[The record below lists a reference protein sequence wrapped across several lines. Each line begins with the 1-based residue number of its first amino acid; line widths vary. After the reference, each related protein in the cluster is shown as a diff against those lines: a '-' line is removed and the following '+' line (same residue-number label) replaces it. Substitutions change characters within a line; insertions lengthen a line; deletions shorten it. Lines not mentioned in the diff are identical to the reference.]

1 MSLEPSKGTD
11 LALSELNGSNTMGGH
26 IMASPYSDSL
36 GNASEDAGRVAGYAD
51 QAVNAAKDAASDA
64 ADRITTMAKDA
75 MDNPERFAR
84 ESYNS
89 VTRYTQEKP
98 LEALAIAAGVAF
110 VVGALWKK

>member
-1 MSLEPSKGTD
+1 
-11 LALSELNGSNTMGGH
+11 
-26 IMASPYSDSL
+26 MASPYSNSL
-36 GNASEDAGRVAGYAD
+36 GNASEDAGRAAD
-51 QAVNAAKDAASDA
+51 QAVNAAKDAAAEA

-75 MDNPERFAR
+75 MENPERFAR
-84 ESYNS
+84 DSYNS